1 MTYPGLL
8 ISNQISGIARGQR
21 QVMHQLD
28 CLNNLLRERE
38 TAVERSR
45 QVRTKKKTIM
55 PDTETLTLP
64 LLLTTVAVAVGGV
77 GIFLYKGF
85 LSRN

>member
-1 MTYPGLL
+1 MFMTFPGFL
-8 ISNQISGIARGQR
+8 ISDQISGIARGQR

-28 CLNNLLRERE
+28 CLSNLLRERDS
-38 TAVERSR
+38 AGDRSR

-55 PDTETLTLP
+55 PDPEPLKLP
-64 LLLTTVAVAVGGV
+64 LLLTLAVGGV
-77 GIFLYKGF
+77 GIFLYKSF